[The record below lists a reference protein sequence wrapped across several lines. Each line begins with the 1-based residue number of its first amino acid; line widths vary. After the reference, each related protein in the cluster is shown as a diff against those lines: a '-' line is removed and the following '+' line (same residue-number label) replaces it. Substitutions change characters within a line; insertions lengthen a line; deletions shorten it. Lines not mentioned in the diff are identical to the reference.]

1 MSAARRSESVAA
13 RRADLFHALSDETRL
28 AILEM
33 LRGGERCVCDLQDD
47 LDAAQSRLSFHLKVL
62 REAGL
67 VRDRKAGRWSYYALN
82 ADRLAEVEAFARDLA
97 GSGSGPAL
105 HRIGGGATRRTRA
118 PQGECRD

>member
-1 MSAARRSESVAA
+1 MTAARRRPEPTVAA
-13 RRADLFHALSDETRL
+13 QRAELFHALSDETRL

-82 ADRLAEVEAFARDLA
+82 PERVAEVEAYARDLA
-97 GSGSGPAL
+97 RPDGPIGAPTL
-105 HRIGGGATRRTRA
+105 HQIGRQPPRRPRA
-118 PQGECRD
+118 S